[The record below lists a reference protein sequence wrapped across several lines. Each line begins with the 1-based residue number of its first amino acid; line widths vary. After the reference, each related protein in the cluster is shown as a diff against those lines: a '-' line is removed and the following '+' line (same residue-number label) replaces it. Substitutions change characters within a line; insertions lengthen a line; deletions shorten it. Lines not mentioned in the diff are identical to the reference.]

1 MAKLR
6 MKFRKEDQ
14 AAYISHLDLMR
25 TLQRAFLRA
34 GYVIRHSQGFHPH
47 PLMSIVLPLPVGQS
61 SACELV
67 DFETVGE
74 TDCAALTE
82 ALNHA
87 MPYGI
92 HVEECYAAERPVR
105 ELALL
110 RAHVTF
116 FYDHGVPAEAGEKLK
131 ALFARETVL
140 VEKRTKHK
148 ELAEVD
154 IRPMLQSVEIAPCE
168 KTVEILA
175 TVQAQNPGV
184 NPMLLQ
190 QAVERY
196 LPDLAP
202 DFCRVHRLAFLDE
215 TGEKFR

>member
-1 MAKLR
+1 
-6 MKFRKEDQ
+6 
-14 AAYISHLDLMR
+14 
-25 TLQRAFLRA
+25 
-34 GYVIRHSQGFHPH
+34 
-47 PLMSIVLPLPVGQS
+47 VLPLPVGQS

-74 TDCAALTE
+74 TDCEALTAAL
-82 ALNHA
+82 NSA

-92 HVEECYAAERPVR
+92 RVEECYAAERPVR

-116 FYDHGVPAEAGEKLK
+116 FYDHGVPADAGDKLK
-131 ALFARETVL
+131 ALFAQESIL

-154 IRPMLQSVEIAPCE
+154 IRPMLTSVEIAPCE

-196 LPDLAP
+196 LPALAP
-202 DFCRVHRLAFLDE
+202 DFCKVHRLAFLDE
-215 TGEKFR
+215 AGEKFR